1 MLTRY
6 HIHIVDDE
14 LTNIILLEKML
25 KNDGFKVSI
34 SRSGIE
40 CLEQVQEVRPDII
53 LLDVMMPEMSGFE
66 TCKHIRKNP
75 ELADVPVIFVTA
87 LDDRDAITKAYKS
100 GATDYVVKPVRLDE
114 LREKIRTVLQMQN
127 LVKDKSR
134 LLKISSEAIVLVRY
148 IMQSL
153 SMVKK
158 ADNLKDAVERNN
170 DTVCDLLQ
178 QAKLA
183 LANNDSTGVEASIEQ
198 SLGLLQFTDKTGAHL
213 SAFAEALEMITS
225 LMEGISLAGAD
236 EIAVKKADHEKID
249 ELIARL
255 DVEKFH

>member
-40 CLEQVQEVRPDII
+40 CLEQIQEVRPDII

-75 ELADVPVIFVTA
+75 DLGDIPVIFVTA

-114 LREKIRTVLQMQN
+114 LREKIRSVLHMQN

-134 LLKISSEAIVLVRY
+134 LLKINSEAVVLVRH

-153 SMVKK
+153 SMVKRV
-158 ADNLKDAVERNN
+158 DNLKDVVERNN

-183 LANNDSTGVEASIEQ
+183 LANNDASGVEASIEQ
-198 SLGLLQFTDKTGAHL
+198 SLGLLQFTDKTGAQL
-213 SAFAEALEMITS
+213 SAFAEALEMITD
-225 LMEGISLAGAD
+225 LMEGVSMAGAD
-236 EIAVKKADHEKID
+236 EIAVTKADHEKID
-249 ELIARL
+249 ELISRL
-255 DVEKFH
+255 DIEKFH

>member
-25 KNDGFKVSI
+25 KIDGFKVSI

-66 TCKHIRKNP
+66 TCKQIRQKP
-75 ELADVPVIFVTA
+75 DLADVPVIFVTA

-114 LREKIRTVLQMQN
+114 LREKIRTVLHMQN

-134 LLKISSEAIVLVRY
+134 LLKINGEAVVLVRH

-153 SMVKK
+153 SMVKRV
-158 ADNLKDAVERNN
+158 DNLKDVVESNN

-183 LANNDSTGVEASIEQ
+183 LANNDSDGAEASIEQ
-198 SLGLLQFTDKTGAHL
+198 SLALLQFTDKTGAEL
-213 SAFAEALEMITS
+213 STFVEALEMITN
-225 LMEGISLAGAD
+225 LMDGISLAGAE
-236 EIAVKKADHEKID
+236 EIAMKKADHEKID
-249 ELIARL
+249 ELVARL
-255 DVEKFH
+255 EVEKFH